1 MLWRARTAQV
11 RSKLAPPGFIQP
23 SRPSPS
29 KKPPT
34 GELWVHEV
42 KHDGY
47 RLQVHVRVGRVRLYT
62 MNGADWTDRYPRI
75 VEDAARLKG
84 DAVLDCEVICQDPHG
99 RADFDRLHS
108 RCFEH
113 EAIACAF
120 DLLRLDGD
128 MRRLPLRDR
137 KAALRKLFGRTRGG
151 IQYVAHAEMCGEEA
165 FAAACE
171 LGIEGIVSKRL
182 TAPYK
187 SVRARAGS
195 RSGIRSR
202 WRTCGS
208 LTARSDLDECFAR
221 TVSLR

>member
-1 MLWRARTAQV
+1 MLWRSRKAQL
-11 RSKLAPPGFIQP
+11 RFKLAPPGFIQP
-23 SRPSPS
+23 SRPSLS

-42 KHDGY
+42 THDGY
-47 RLQVHVRVGRVRLYT
+47 RLQVHVWAGRVRLYT
-62 MNGADWTDRYPRI
+62 MNAADWSDRYPRI

-84 DAVLDCEVICQDPHG
+84 DAVLDCEVICQDERG

-108 RCFEH
+108 RYFEH

-120 DLLRLDGD
+120 DLLGLDGD
-128 MRRLPLRDR
+128 AMRRLPLSDR
-137 KAALRKLFGRTRGG
+137 KSALRNLLARTRCG

-182 TAPYK
+182 TASYK
-187 SVRARAGS
+187 SGPCKS
-195 RSGIRSR
+195 
-202 WRTCGS
+202 
-208 LTARSDLDECFAR
+208 
-221 TVSLR
+221 